1 MNKRPFL
8 ILSLFLLLFSFGG
21 QAADTYRPET
31 SVAGFIP
38 LPDCGR
44 QVYNFNP
51 GWRFFKG
58 DIRGAEAVILPIVPG
73 SRFYSSHSGADA
85 R

>member
-1 MNKRPFL
+1 MF
-8 ILSLFLLLFSFGG
+8 LFLLLFSFGG

-51 GWRFFKG
+51 GWRFCKG
-58 DIRGAEAVILPIVPG
+58 DIRGRKL
-73 SRFYSSHSGADA
+73 
-85 R
+85 